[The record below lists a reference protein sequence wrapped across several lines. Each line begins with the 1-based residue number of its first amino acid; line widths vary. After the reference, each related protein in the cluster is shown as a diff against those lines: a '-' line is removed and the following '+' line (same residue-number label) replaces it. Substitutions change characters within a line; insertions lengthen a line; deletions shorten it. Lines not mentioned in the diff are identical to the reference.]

1 MMNNEV
7 IKTEDEKVVDIRLYF
22 DTTVTGKIRVTGTQ
36 YQKLRINV
44 LVLAHTA
51 TEAKTIAEAKVK
63 EWWYKDSSDVLED
76 LVARPLKSP
85 ILAII
90 S

>member
-7 IKTEDEKVVDIRLYF
+7 IQTEDEKVLIPRLYF

-51 TEAKTIAEAKVK
+51 TEAKVK